1 MDAYH
6 KNSKTPHIEVIDV
19 TKNSDTKETGLHFE
33 VNDAFLDM
41 IKKEKKIEVVSQEL
55 LSSYVQD
62 LVTNCAGNKNGF
74 NYNKIIKT
82 NIDN

>member
-19 TKNSDTKETGLHFE
+19 SNSEDKGTGMHFE

-41 IKKEKKIEVVSQEL
+41 VKREKHTKIVTQEM
-55 LSSYVQD
+55 LSSYVQE
-62 LVTNCAGNKNGF
+62 LVTSCASNKDGF
-74 NYNKIIKT
+74 NYSKIMEGGE
-82 NIDN
+82 DE

>member
-1 MDAYH
+1 
-6 KNSKTPHIEVIDV
+6 
-19 TKNSDTKETGLHFE
+19 
-33 VNDAFLDM
+33 
-41 IKKEKKIEVVSQEL
+41 VVSQEL
-55 LSSYVQD
+55 LSSYIHE